1 MGLRAGKLANWQSG
15 KVGGK
20 RKLEQWR
27 RQHCLMKIYAAAL
40 ICVNNARQQR
50 HRIPSHTLAH
60 SWPHLNHLV
69 GHGANDL
76 DEQLQGL

>member
-1 MGLRAGKLANWQSG
+1 
-15 KVGGK
+15 
-20 RKLEQWR
+20 
-27 RQHCLMKIYAAAL
+27 MKIYAAAL